1 MSNKQIVY
9 AIIGGILGG
18 FLGLVV
24 ATFGIAALAGM
35 LWLFV
40 FGDNTW
46 PDAAERV
53 LSAIGILILLASIWL
68 GAWIG
73 YRRGAGDL
81 YRALR
86 SR

>member
-73 YRRGAGDL
+73 YRRGN
-81 YRALR
+81 R
-86 SR
+86 